1 MPHLPSAQPAAV
13 CGHPGLPE
21 GATLKSPDLLAPAP
35 GVNHLAPTPGV
46 NYHLVPAPGVHK
58 PHLSPAPGTHQP
70 RTPPPSTFHAGAV
83 VTYSCQVSLDM

>member
-21 GATLKSPDLLAPAP
+21 GATIKSPDLPAPAP
-35 GVNHLAPTPGV
+35 SVPH
-46 NYHLVPAPGVHK
+46 HLVPAPGVHN

-70 RTPPPSTFHAGAV
+70 RTPPPATFHAGAV
-83 VTYSCQVSLDM
+83 VTYGCQVSLDM

>member
-1 MPHLPSAQPAAV
+1 MPHVSSAQPAAV

-21 GATLKSPDLLAPAP
+21 GATIKSPDLLAPA
-35 GVNHLAPTPGV
+35 PGV
-46 NYHLVPAPGVHK
+46 NYHLVPAPGVHN

>member
-21 GATLKSPDLLAPAP
+21 GATIKSPDLLAPAP
-35 GVNHLAPTPGV
+35 GVH
-46 NYHLVPAPGVHK
+46 HLVPAPGVHN